1 VSSKLL
7 VMLAFCAAAQGLCLA
22 PALAAPPDGARQT
35 EARKECLAGR
45 YQHGIDI
52 LAELYAETRDANY
65 IYNQGRCFQQNNRPD
80 EAISRFQEYLRKAP
94 DLTPEELG
102 DVRGKIA
109 ECERMRGEP
118 RRPEPVPPP
127 APPPA
132 ASPTPL
138 VVSTVPAAAPADH
151 GRALRVVGMVG
162 MAVGLAGVG
171 TGAAFGL
178 QARGIKKDIEDR
190 YNNDDRTYSRQT
202 AASGERAVLRERLS
216 FAIGGAVLLAGAL
229 TYYLGV
235 PPHPESQAITFTPM
249 FARAGAGGT
258 VHVRF

>member
-1 VSSKLL
+1 VPSKLL
-7 VMLAFCAAAQGLCLA
+7 VMFAFCAAAQGLFLA

-109 ECERMRGEP
+109 ECEQMRGES

-132 ASPTPL
+132 ALSTPL
-138 VVSTVPAAAPADH
+138 VVSTVPAAPADH

-171 TGAAFGL
+171 TGVAFGL

-190 YNNDDRTYSRQT
+190 YNNDDHTYSRET
-202 AASGERAVLRERLS
+202 AASGERAVLRERLG
-216 FAIGGAVLLAGAL
+216 FAIGGGVLVGGAVS
-229 TYYLGV
+229 YYLGV
-235 PPHPESQAITFTPM
+235 TSHPESQAITFTPF